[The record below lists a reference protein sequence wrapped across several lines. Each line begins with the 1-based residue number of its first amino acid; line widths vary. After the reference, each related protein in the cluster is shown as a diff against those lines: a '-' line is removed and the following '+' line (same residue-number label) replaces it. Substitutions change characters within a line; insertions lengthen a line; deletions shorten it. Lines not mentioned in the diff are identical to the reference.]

1 MSIINIFSDFGVQ
14 LEEICHYFHLF
25 RFIYY
30 EVMEPDAMNLVFF
43 NIIFNPALSLSSFI
57 LIKRLFSSSSLSV
70 IRVVPSS
77 YLKLEMFFSPILI
90 PVYNSSSLAF
100 LMMCL
105 VCRLNKQV
113 TADSSVYCTPFL
125 ILNQLVV
132 SYSVLTV
139 AS

>member
-1 MSIINIFSDFGVQ
+1 MSIVNIFSDFGVQ
-14 LEEICHYFHLF
+14 LEEICHYLHLF

-90 PVYNSSSLAF
+90 PVYNPSSLAF